1 MVKVY
6 ACCKC
11 NVSVYNLME
20 YKKKCIN
27 NPSFYY
33 LSKNFIQMSFCQM
46 SFPRETWPGSLSGKC
61 DYFAVSQYLS
71 LITEL

>member
-6 ACCKC
+6 PCCKC

-20 YKKKCIN
+20 HKKKCIN

-33 LSKNFIQMSFCQM
+33 LSKNLIEIQM

-61 DYFAVSQYLS
+61 DYFASQYLC

>member
-11 NVSVYNLME
+11 NVSIYNLME

-33 LSKNFIQMSFCQM
+33 LSKNLIEIHHSISAWSQN
-46 SFPRETWPGSLSGKC
+46 C
-61 DYFAVSQYLS
+61 DTILINVYLRIVQFYW
-71 LITEL
+71 L

>member
-33 LSKNFIQMSFCQM
+33 LSKNLIQMSFCQM
-46 SFPRETWPGSLSGKC
+46 SFPRETWPGSLSEN
-61 DYFAVSQYLS
+61 VTTLQYHNIS
-71 LITEL
+71 A